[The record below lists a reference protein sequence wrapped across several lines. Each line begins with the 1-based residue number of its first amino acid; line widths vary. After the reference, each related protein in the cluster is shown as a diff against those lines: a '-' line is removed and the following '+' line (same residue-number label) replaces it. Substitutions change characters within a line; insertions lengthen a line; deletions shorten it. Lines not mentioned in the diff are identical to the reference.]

1 MNGIRTKYNSLG
13 QMSNIDL
20 FIPILLIDIVFVY
33 WELIFDITWQS
44 DFYKNSCNN
53 VGGLLFLT
61 FLNFRNLK
69 YGVIKVSS
77 FFLFLLLLKKIQWK
91 FKFSIVVWPSMT
103 FM

>member
-1 MNGIRTKYNSLG
+1 MNGIRTKYNR

-33 WELIFDITWQS
+33 CELIFDITWQS

-61 FLNFRNLK
+61 FFNFRNLK
-69 YGVIKVSS
+69 YGVMKVSS

-91 FKFSIVVWPSMT
+91 FQFSIVVWPSMT

>member
-1 MNGIRTKYNSLG
+1 MNGIRTKYNR

-33 WELIFDITWQS
+33 CELIFDITWQS

-61 FLNFRNLK
+61 FFNFRNLK
-69 YGVIKVSS
+69 YGVMKVSS
-77 FFLFLLLLKKIQWK
+77 FF
-91 FKFSIVVWPSMT
+91 
-103 FM
+103 